1 MLGATLLLLLWP
13 WEDSP
18 GKGIISEAQAWQGFS
33 NGGVLTVGA
42 LFVVAKAVDSTGV
55 VSIVMKKI
63 LGKPKS
69 LFVAQMR
76 LLFPVAIASA
86 FMNNTP
92 IVAMLIPVVET
103 WAPSIGHDKAKFL
116 MPLSFAS
123 MLGGMCS
130 MMGTSTNLVVAGL
143 LLKKNPEMQPFGL
156 FDIVPVGGPCALAG
170 IIYMA
175 VFSKCLLRGDSKEDG
190 KGRNAGRD
198 GARGDDG
205 MSSRT
210 YRVVFVFDPS
220 GRQQHQRLTPVDLG
234 LAGLSLRED
243 GVMLLEVLAEG
254 GADGDDDGGGE
265 GLLERGQKEVSVES
279 VSTVMGD
286 SNNKWETT
294 VLSDG
299 DLLAVRCHAEKLGP
313 LRRDLSQLGV
323 RLLSEMP
330 TLRHGRRQ
338 GRRRNRRYLAEV
350 VVGARSPVLGMKCQD
365 LNQVVEISDLIL
377 SRYGA
382 ALVSVR
388 EDTVAIASARKIW
401 RNLANFS
408 KKRGRALSSG
418 TVDGTRLLAAKHRVS
433 ASDTVYD
440 SPSLMMG
447 EGGDERVVEIGD
459 VLLMEVFPTSVDLIL
474 PDFTLVTPVPGSKP
488 PRSGTFMDEVRK
500 WVAGVTLALMVI
512 LSAANV
518 MSLLMAALLASSVLL
533 AFKTITLKAAFSA
546 INGRTLLAI
555 VTTFGVGTAFETTGL
570 AHWIAMGL
578 IGMFGSLGPF
588 GVVLSVA
595 LVTAVVGCAISN
607 NAVVILMYPICQT
620 LARQTEGVSLRQLLV
635 VLLVGAS
642 SSFLTPMSYQT
653 NLMVFTPGG
662 YKFSDYAKFGF
673 GLQVMMVSI
682 SIAMAFV
689 AADMYED

>member
-1 MLGATLLLLLWP
+1 M
-13 WEDSP
+13 
-18 GKGIISEAQAWQGFS
+18 
-33 NGGVLTVGA
+33 
-42 LFVVAKAVDSTGV
+42 ST
-55 VSIVMKKI
+55 I
-63 LGKPKS
+63 L
-69 LFVAQMR
+69 
-76 LLFPVAIASA
+76 
-86 FMNNTP
+86 
-92 IVAMLIPVVET
+92 
-103 WAPSIGHDKAKFL
+103 
-116 MPLSFAS
+116 
-123 MLGGMCS
+123 
-130 MMGTSTNLVVAGL
+130 
-143 LLKKNPEMQPFGL
+143 
-156 FDIVPVGGPCALAG
+156 
-170 IIYMA
+170 
-175 VFSKCLLRGDSKEDG
+175 
-190 KGRNAGRD
+190 
-198 GARGDDG
+198 
-205 MSSRT
+205 
-210 YRVVFVFDPS
+210 
-220 GRQQHQRLTPVDLG
+220 
-234 LAGLSLRED
+234 
-243 GVMLLEVLAEG
+243 
-254 GADGDDDGGGE
+254 
-265 GLLERGQKEVSVES
+265 
-279 VSTVMGD
+279 GD

-330 TLRHGRRQ
+330 TVRHGRRL

-350 VVGARSPVLGMKCQD
+350 VVGRRSPVRGMKCD
-365 LNQVVEISDLIL
+365 GLDHIGEISDLIL

-388 EDTVAIASARKIW
+388 EDVAAAATARDAWK
-401 RNLANFS
+401 NLAAPS
-408 KKRGRALSSG
+408 TQRGRASSG
-418 TVDGTRLLAAKHRVS
+418 KNMGGGTRLLSAQHHRS
-433 ASDTVYD
+433 ASDGAYD
-440 SPSLMMG
+440 SSGSVMN
-447 EGGDERVVEIGD
+447 GGRVLETGD

-500 WVAGVTLALMVI
+500 WVAGVTLGLMVT
-512 LSAANV
+512 LSACNV
-518 MSLLMAALLASSVLL
+518 MSLLMAALLASGVLL
-533 AFKTITLKAAFSA
+533 AFKTITLKAAFGA

-595 LVTAVVGCAISN
+595 LVTAVVGCAVSN

-620 LARQTEGVSLRQLLV
+620 LAHQTEGVSLRQLLV

-653 NLMVFTPGG
+653 NLMVFTPGR

-673 GLQVMMVSI
+673 GLQVMVVSI

-689 AADMYED
+689 AGDMYKD